1 MHCLY
6 LLLAIFCY
14 SALAAPPPYGQLSV
28 SGTKLKR
35 SKGQNVALRGMS
47 LYWSQWKGQFYNAEV
62 IKALK
67 CSWNTNVFRAAMAVD
82 NGGYLTNPSA
92 ELAKITTVVQAAID
106 LGMYVIIDWH
116 TDKYAGVP
124 NVLYEIYN
132 EPVHMSWTNELVPYH
147 TAVIKAIR
155 KYDTKNIIIV
165 GTPLWSQDVDV
176 ASKNPIQNQTNIMYT
191 LHYYAGEHKQ
201 WLRDKAQTAL
211 NNGLPIF
218 ITEYGTTN
226 LQAKGSVDANWGMDD
241 VDENTAAVAVGT
253 PTTLAA
259 ISSDASL
266 TTSGKLVKAHYN
278 AQNNGVS
285 CTVTSKATTK
295 SNATTT
301 KASAA
306 TTKAAISN
314 NKLTVV
320 PVISKNWSGG
330 FQVDFVFT
338 NNDSKAICSA
348 IFTYALKSG
357 QVLNSSWNMEAGSSS
372 SQFKLPSWTNIPGGS
387 KYKDTGISINGSNST
402 LPSVSCIS
410 YAYC

>member
-28 SGTKLKR
+28 SGTKLKG

-47 LYWSQWKGQFYNAEV
+47 LYWSQWKGHQ
-62 IKALK
+62 
-67 CSWNTNVFRAAMAVD
+67 
-82 NGGYLTNPSA
+82 
-92 ELAKITTVVQAAID
+92 ITTVVQAAID

-165 GTPLWSQDVDV
+165 ELLSGVKMWMLLQKIP
-176 ASKNPIQNQTNIMYT
+176 SKTKQTSCTHCIT
-191 LHYYAGEHKQ
+191 IAGEHKQ

-226 LQAKGSVDANWGMDD
+226 LQAKGSVDVESSNAWWKFVDDNQISQANWGMDD
-241 VDENTAAVAVGT
+241 VDENTAAVA
-253 PTTLAA
+253 
-259 ISSDASL
+259 
-266 TTSGKLVKAHYN
+266 AHYN

-285 CTVTSKATTK
+285 CSGTAVTSKATTK
-295 SNATTT
+295 SNAATT

-372 SQFKLPSWTNIPGGS
+372 SQFKTSQLDQHSWRKQI
-387 KYKDTGISINGSNST
+387 
-402 LPSVSCIS
+402 
-410 YAYC
+410 